1 MSLKCKPW
9 LIERSAIAGAWPAVK
24 HMIDAALVESAGRL
38 DADDVLALLGEGGMQ
53 LWAMVTSDGEP
64 EVVAVL
70 VTEIIDY
77 PRKRVL
83 DLALMGGERMELW
96 LDALPVLEQWAAQ
109 QGIDQVQIHGRR
121 GWARV
126 TGYPE
131 CGAILIKEIGECDGK

>member
-1 MSLKCKPW
+1 MSLSCKPW

-24 HMIDAALVESAGRL
+24 HMVEAALAQSAGRL
-38 DADDVLALLGEGGMQ
+38 DADDVLELLTSGGMQ
-53 LWAMVTSDGEP
+53 LWALITSEGEP
-64 EVVAVL
+64 EVAAVL
-70 VTEIIDY
+70 VTEIMDY

-83 DLALMGGERMELW
+83 DLSLMGGSRMELW

-109 QGIDQVQIHGRR
+109 QGIHQVQIHGRR

-131 CGAILIKEIGECDGK
+131 RGALLVKEIGGSDGQ